1 MSRREQ
7 MLRGFRDGFAE
18 SANDR
23 LAHRAGIV
31 VGVIVG
37 VAVFCWLVWG

>member
-18 SANDR
+18 SANGR
-23 LAHRAGIV
+23 LAHRAGII

>member
-7 MLRGFRDGFAE
+7 LMRGFRDGLAE
-18 SANDR
+18 TKHDR

-31 VGVIVG
+31 VGLIVG
-37 VAVFCWLVWG
+37 VAVFGWLIWG